1 MDAPDKTTEGPHLQ
15 RLHIVDARAGGAH
28 DLPSN
33 LNSCTLC
40 RSKLPPEAR
49 DLAIVQLHA
58 AETTMLLRSATR
70 VHANRESMANLLPNP
85 VHPRPSDGELACVA
99 GVNHTRLWL
108 RLRLRRLR
116 PLRRVVGGA
125 VRISV
130 RVSGPAAVEPFC
142 RGPTSQR
149 ALLTGRLFPAK
160 YGGCVCAPP
169 VVSLQV
175 LTVVTTHPLRIQVAR
190 IRQLR
195 RRQRCFRP
203 INPRAANDHG
213 ALRTATILF
222 HPVLRRAICCQSL
235 GAQLPGLLA
244 GAARA
249 AGRTRAADALCQTYL
264 DLSIHIAKRF

>member
-1 MDAPDKTTEGPHLQ
+1 MDAPDKTTEGPYLQ
-15 RLHIVDARAGGAH
+15 RLHIVDARAGGAY

-40 RSKLPPEAR
+40 RSKLPAEAR

-58 AETTMLLRSATR
+58 AETTILLRSATR
-70 VHANRESMANLLPNP
+70 VHANRDMANLLPNP
-85 VHPRPSDGELACVA
+85 VHPRASDGELACVA
-99 GVNHTRLWL
+99 GVDHTRLWL

-130 RVSGPAAVEPFC
+130 RVSGPAAVEPFR
-142 RGPTSQR
+142 RGPTSQC
-149 ALLTGRLFPAK
+149 ALLSGRLFPAK
-160 YGGCVCAPP
+160 YVGCVCAPP

-203 INPRAANDHG
+203 IKPRAANHHR
-213 ALRTATILF
+213 ALRPATILF
-222 HPVLRRAICCQSL
+222 HPVFRRAICCQSL

-249 AGRTRAADALCQTYL
+249 AGRTRAADALCQT
-264 DLSIHIAKRF
+264 F